1 MLPNLSGSLTC
12 VRYVWYSQTS
22 AIALGVQE
30 DVQEVWARSSDLN
43 FVKTVILLFF
53 FIFFT
58 VQLKIQI
65 FFQCLHWRLFCS
77 APLHRCL
84 GFVAGRG
91 LMHFMLNNTLLGC
104 SGREG
109 EQKSSFC
116 GTKGHCWQL
125 VRSVRARTRLCKPVS
140 QTVTPMWVCDPT
152 HVPVHCQGGGCTD
165 SESHPGFA
173 AIPAAH
179 TGLVCRHSC
188 RCSHRTD
195 RNAFSPKPHR
205 EK

>member
-1 MLPNLSGSLTC
+1 MCKICLILTDFSYSPRSSGRC
-12 VRYVWYSQTS
+12 
-22 AIALGVQE
+22 
-30 DVQEVWARSSDLN
+30 ARSLSKKLRPEFYQN
-43 FVKTVILLFF
+43 CNPPFF

-179 TGLVCRHSC
+179 TGLVCCHSC